1 MIRFTDR
8 KLFVKGTCQ
17 AIVTDKGSGDIL
29 YYSDKFQTGN
39 ITTSVTMGE
48 IRGGLGNAVAAIIP
62 SDSALNVDFV
72 AADFSLWAKAAQL
85 GASVKYS
92 APVMVCQDITANGE
106 ALTID
111 VAAGT
116 PVAQLGFGLAYA
128 YVLEVDK
135 AAPVMQYGT
144 AYPIGEDGAITGFTA
159 TTGTEYKVWYY
170 INKPT
175 AQVAAISSMFDPKVV
190 HFTAQIAVYANESG
204 NANEG
209 TRVGWL
215 YVIVPSLKFG
225 ANGGVVGD
233 VTTADTTSLSGQ
245 AIVYDAEVIG
255 EGCESCGGS
264 GNAFAYYVY
273 VPDDATANI
282 QGLAIIGGNVEV
294 PVSGTAQVPV
304 KLVMAD
310 GSLADPAS
318 YTNGF
323 TYTLGEGGP
332 AGTTVSPAGLI
343 TAGATAGDT
352 DVTVVYT
359 DGETN
364 YTVKAD
370 VEVVAGE

>member
-1 MIRFTDR
+1 MIRFTDK

-17 AIVTDKGSGDIL
+17 AIVSDKGNGDIL

-48 IRGGLGNAVAAIIP
+48 IRAGLGNGVVAIIP
-62 SDSALNVDFV
+62 SDSALNVDFN

-92 APVMVCQDITANGE
+92 APVMVCQDIVASG
-106 ALTID
+106 ASLTVD
-111 VAAGT
+111 VSAGT
-116 PVAQLGFGLAYA
+116 PVAQLGYSEKFA
-128 YVLEVDK
+128 YVLEVGK

-144 AYPIGEDGAITGFTA
+144 AYPISDEGVITGFTA
-159 TTGTEYKVWYY
+159 VSGTEYKVWYY
-170 INKPT
+170 INKPS
-175 AQVAAISSMFDPKVV
+175 AQVATISSMFDPKVV

-225 ANGGVVGD
+225 GNGGIVGD
-233 VTTADTTSLSGQ
+233 QATADTTSLSGQ
-245 AIVYDAEVIG
+245 ALVYDSDVVG

-273 VPDDATANI
+273 VPDDAASNI
-282 QGLAIIGGNVEV
+282 EGLAIIGGNIEV
-294 PVSGTAQVPV
+294 PISQTVQVPV

-310 GSLADPAS
+310 GSLANPSS
-318 YTNGF
+318 YTEGF
-323 TYTLGEGGP
+323 TYKLGTGGP
-332 AGTTVSPAGLI
+332 SGTTVSNAGLI
-343 TAGATAGDT
+343 KAGTTAGDVEIT
-352 DVTVVYT
+352 VTYNDGNTEYKVDATVNVV
-359 DGETN
+359 N
-364 YTVKAD
+364 N
-370 VEVVAGE
+370 